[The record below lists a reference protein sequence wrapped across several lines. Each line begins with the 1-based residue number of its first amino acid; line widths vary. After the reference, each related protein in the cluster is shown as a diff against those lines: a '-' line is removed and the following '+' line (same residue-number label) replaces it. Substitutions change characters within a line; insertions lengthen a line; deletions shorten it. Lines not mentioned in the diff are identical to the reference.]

1 MRNEAMNKAPSLSRS
16 KDMKKTEFDTSLR
29 WLDIAAGT
37 TFLIGIACLLA
48 IMARGA
54 WAADPTKPGFAVGSK
69 AFTNPF
75 GNAATTSA
83 KPTTPAADA
92 DDDDDLDFGDDKAGD
107 GGSGGPGMNGA
118 NTANGGAASHQNS
131 MGGGPSN
138 GVITQNN
145 IASLNINSETGD
157 GSKEMV
163 TDFNFPDADIMDIA
177 RTLGK
182 LTGKNFIYDKD
193 VKGRISLISNSP
205 ITVGDAWRAFL
216 TSLDMSGFALI
227 PSGKYLRIARNR
239 DARDKQLQT
248 YAGSFSPNTDALIT
262 RIFSL
267 KYITADEVARTFR
280 SFMPA
285 NSRIMSYDQTNTV
298 IVTDT
303 GANIGKLGKMLE
315 ILDVEG
321 YDAGIE
327 VIQVKYASAVELAK
341 LVDQLIPGTPQSAGG
356 AGGAPRFGGASAS
369 HFSARR
375 TKEGG
380 LINTIIADERTNTM
394 IVHANTKGA
403 DQVRELV
410 TKLDQKVPVSNG
422 GGKVHVV
429 YLQFAEAE
437 AIATTLNN
445 LSQGAATNFKPVGAT
460 GGTGANPNSAS
471 LFEGTIKVAADKA
484 TNSLVITASPMDFIT
499 VGRVISQLDIARDEI
514 FVECIIMEVALENI
528 NSFSTDIASLPS
540 GLVSNLSGNLQSF
553 VTNPASISGGVL
565 SFAGGHETSIS
576 TPGGTGSTPISSLF
590 GLINFIQSHSKSNI
604 LATPQIIAL
613 DNTEAFF
620 EQSENIPY
628 LTSNATA
635 NGVVTTQPS
644 KERVALSIKITPQI
658 NKISNFVKMKVEA
671 KLGNIEQRVL
681 PQAVQGQAF
690 ATQDRTATTTVVVAD
705 KDTVVLGGL
714 THDTAQEATK
724 KIPIL
729 GDIPILGWLFKST
742 NSDVVKSN
750 LLIFLTPR
758 IVREY
763 ENVRA
768 ILDKKLKERDDFLET
783 NTGGDDMVRKQRDD
797 LIRSLPDMNNIMKSP
812 PSGAVL
818 EAPSTD
824 PNNNVEVPPVGDVKA
839 PQGSNNLPGA
849 PTMAP
854 PPPPAAPAV
863 GG

>member
-1 MRNEAMNKAPSLSRS
+1 MRNETMNEAPTA
-16 KDMKKTEFDTSLR
+16 KDVKKTEFDTSLR
-29 WLDIAAGT
+29 WLEIAAGT

-48 IMARGA
+48 IMARST
-54 WAADPTKPGFAVGSK
+54 WAADNSKPGFAVGSK

-75 GNAATTSA
+75 GNAATPGA
-83 KPTTPAADA
+83 KAATPPAGGD

-118 NTANGGAASHQNS
+118 KAAADSHQNS

-138 GVITQNN
+138 GVISQNN
-145 IASLNINSETGD
+145 IASLTINSETGD

-216 TSLDMSGFALI
+216 TALDMSGFALI

-248 YAGSFSPNTDALIT
+248 YAGNFSPNTDALIT

-341 LVDQLIPGTPQSAGG
+341 LVDQLLPGNPAGG
-356 AGGAPRFGGASAS
+356 TGGAPRFGGATAS
-369 HFSARR
+369 HFNARR

-410 TKLDQKVPVSNG
+410 AKLDQKDPVSKG

-445 LSQGAATNFKPVGAT
+445 LSQGAANTFKPVGGA
-460 GGTGANPNSAS
+460 GGTGVNPNAAS

-484 TNSLVITASPMDFIT
+484 TNSLVITASPMDFVT
-499 VGRVISQLDIARDEI
+499 VGRVINQLDIARDEI
-514 FVECIIMEVALENI
+514 FVECIIMEVQLGNNNTYGA
-528 NSFSTDIASLPS
+528 DIASIPS
-540 GLVSNLSGNLQSF
+540 GLVSSLDGNLQTF
-553 VTNPASISGGVL
+553 ITNPASLGGGVL
-565 SFAGGHETSIS
+565 SFAGGHETTIS
-576 TPGGTGSTPISSLF
+576 TGTGTSTAIPSLL
-590 GLINFIQSHSKSNI
+590 GLINFLQVNTKSSI

-620 EQSENIPY
+620 EQSENVPY
-628 LTSNATA
+628 LTTTSTAT
-635 NGVVTTQPS
+635 GVVSSSPS
-644 KERVALSIKITPQI
+644 KEKVALSIKITPQI

-671 KLGNIEQRVL
+671 KLDSLDPSAV
-681 PQAVQGQAF
+681 PQALQNQTFG
-690 ATQDRTATTTVVVAD
+690 TQSRTATTTVVVAD

-714 THDTAQEATK
+714 TRDVETETVK

-729 GDIPILGWLFKST
+729 GDIPILGWLFKSSQAQKT
-742 NSDVVKSN
+742 KTN
-750 LLIFLTPR
+750 LLVFLTPR
-758 IVREY
+758 IIREY
-763 ENVRA
+763 EGVRA
-768 ILDKKLKERDDFLET
+768 VLDKKLKERDDFLET
-783 NTGGDDMVRKQRDD
+783 NTGGDDAARKQRDD
-797 LIRSLPDMNNIMKSP
+797 VIRSLPDLTNITK
-812 PSGAVL
+812 
-818 EAPSTD
+818 T
-824 PNNNVEVPPVGDVKA
+824 
-839 PQGSNNLPGA
+839 GSA
-849 PTMAP
+849 FHRSEYSCR
-854 PPPPAAPAV
+854 
-863 GG
+863 

>member
-1 MRNEAMNKAPSLSRS
+1 MDMILGSRGRHEKIMSENMNKNV
-16 KDMKKTEFDTSLR
+16 KKTEFEFSLR
-29 WLDIAAGT
+29 WLEIAAGT
-37 TFLIGIACLLA
+37 TFLIGLAGLLA
-48 IMARGA
+48 IMAHGA
-54 WAADPTKPGFAVGSK
+54 WADSPTAPSANSRPGFSTGSK

-75 GNAATTSA
+75 GNAGGTS
-83 KPTTPAADA
+83 
-92 DDDDDLDFGDDKAGD
+92 DDDEDDDSADSNAKAGATNSL
-107 GGSGGPGMNGA
+107 GGLA
-118 NTANGGAASHQNS
+118 NPQSANGKTNSTYS

-138 GVITQNN
+138 GVISQNDV
-145 IASLNINSETGD
+145 AALQINDETGD
-157 GSKEMV
+157 GSKEKV

-216 TSLDMSGFALI
+216 TALDMSGFALI

-248 YAGSFSPNTDALIT
+248 YAGEFSPNTDALIT

-267 KYITADEVARTFR
+267 KYISADEVARTFR

-285 NSRIMSYDQTNTV
+285 NSRIMSYEQTNTV

-315 ILDVEG
+315 ILDIEG

-327 VIQVKYASAVELAK
+327 VIPVRWASAVELAK
-341 LVDQLIPGTPQSAGG
+341 LIDKLLPGTGAS
-356 AGGAPRFGGASAS
+356 AGGAPRFGGGSS
-369 HFSARR
+369 FGSSQFSARR

-410 TKLDQKVPVSNG
+410 RKLDQKSPISQG

-445 LSQGAATNFKPVGAT
+445 LSTGSSGGGFKPVGTT
-460 GGTGANPNSAS
+460 GGTGLNPTNAS
-471 LFEGTIKVAADKA
+471 LFEGAIKVAADKA

-499 VGRVISQLDIARDEI
+499 VERVINQLDIARDEI
-514 FVECIIMEVALENI
+514 YVECIIMEVALDKQ
-528 NSFSTDIASLPS
+528 SQFSTDIASIPS
-540 GLVSNLSGNLQSF
+540 GLISNTSGNLSTF
-553 VTNPASISGGVL
+553 VTNPASLGGGVL
-565 SFAGGHETSIS
+565 SFAGGHTTQITVPGSS
-576 TPGGTGSTPISSLF
+576 TSTPISSLL
-590 GLINFIQSHSKSNI
+590 GLINLIQTNSKSNI

-620 EQSENIPY
+620 EQAENIPVPN
-628 LTSNATA
+628 TTTTATGISQSSISN
-635 NGVVTTQPS
+635 Q
-644 KERVALSIKITPQI
+644 KVALSIKITPQI
-658 NKISNFVKMKVEA
+658 NKISSFVKLKVEA
-671 KLGNIEQRVL
+671 KLGNIETRQL
-681 PQAVQGQAF
+681 PSAVANQAY

-705 KDTVVLGGL
+705 QDTVVLGGL
-714 THDTAQEATK
+714 TRDVTSDSTT

-729 GDIPILGWLFKST
+729 GDIPILGWLFKS
-742 NSDVVKSN
+742 NKSEVTKTN
-750 LLIFLTPR
+750 LLVFLTPH
-758 IVREY
+758 IIREY
-763 ENVRA
+763 EKIRA
-768 ILDKKLKERDDFLET
+768 ILDKKLKERDEFLET
-783 NTGGDDMVRKQRDD
+783 NTGGDDTVRKARDAM
-797 LIRSLPDMNNIMKSP
+797 IRSLPDLNAITNKVPAAPTTLDSETQ
-812 PSGAVL
+812 SGDGSVP
-818 EAPSTD
+818 APGATSQ
-824 PNNNVEVPPVGDVKA
+824 
-839 PQGSNNLPGA
+839 PQGDNNPPPA
-849 PTMAP
+849 PALAP
-854 PPPPAAPAV
+854 PPPPTAPV